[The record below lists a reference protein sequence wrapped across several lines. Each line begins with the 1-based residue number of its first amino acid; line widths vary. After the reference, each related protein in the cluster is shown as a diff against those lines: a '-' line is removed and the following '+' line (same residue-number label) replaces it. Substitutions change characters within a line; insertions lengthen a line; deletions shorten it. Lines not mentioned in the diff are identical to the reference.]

1 FRVLQW
7 LGFALGT
14 AGVALVAGVNLLD
27 LDTGSG
33 IYWALASVSSM
44 VVGTLVFSRYGKGMP
59 AAQANAVQL
68 LAGAVFCGLAMVLF
82 EDVHVAWTPESIG
95 TLLYLI
101 FGVSL
106 GGMGLYLFML
116 NSGTAGKVAAN
127 FYLTPG
133 VTVVFGFL
141 ILGETLPS
149 LAIAGFVAASV
160 GIWLVQGRRKISP

>member
-1 FRVLQW
+1 
-7 LGFALGT
+7 
-14 AGVALVAGVNLLD
+14 
-27 LDTGSG
+27 
-33 IYWALASVSSM
+33 
-44 VVGTLVFSRYGKGMP
+44 
-59 AAQANAVQL
+59 
-68 LAGAVFCGLAMVLF
+68 MVLF